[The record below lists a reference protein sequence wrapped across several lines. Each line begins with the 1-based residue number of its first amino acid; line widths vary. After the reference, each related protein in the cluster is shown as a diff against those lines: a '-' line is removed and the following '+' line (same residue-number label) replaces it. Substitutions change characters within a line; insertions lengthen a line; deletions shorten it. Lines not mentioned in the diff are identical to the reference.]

1 MHPLCIY
8 RKNNEE
14 SALLVM
20 NLSSTGI
27 ELNLLNQA
35 LKACLWL

>member
-1 MHPLCIY
+1 MRPLCIY
-8 RKNNEE
+8 QKNNEE

-20 NLSSTGI
+20 NLKSTSI

-35 LKACLWL
+35 LGAF